1 MVYVR
6 PHRILCDQHIPH
18 NVFFDQISL
27 HGCAGLK
34 GNSRDGIL
42 VVPGGPGIVPAA
54 PKPANGFG

>member
-1 MVYVR
+1 M
-6 PHRILCDQHIPH
+6 ISFLAQLIPH
-18 NVFFDQISL
+18 NVFFNKNSL

-34 GNSRDGIL
+34 GNSSDGIL

>member
-1 MVYVR
+1 MVYVH
-6 PHRILCDQHIPH
+6 PHRIQNLIPH
-18 NVFFDQISL
+18 DLFFNQISL

-54 PKPANGFG
+54 PKPASGFG

>member
-1 MVYVR
+1 MIEVFNMS
-6 PHRILCDQHIPH
+6 ILCDQQIPH
-18 NVFFDQISL
+18 IIFFNQSSL
-27 HGCAGLK
+27 QGCAGLK